1 MKSLPYPVHLFYLC
15 TRMLKHAAEKRK
27 FNYLNR
33 LARESRAV
41 FMQIKKSRQRIAPV
55 APLPSNA

>member
-1 MKSLPYPVHLFYLC
+1 MVLDNSI
-15 TRMLKHAAEKRK
+15 AAPLVKVERI
-27 FNYLNR
+27 
-33 LARESRAV
+33 